1 MRKEAKQLIE
11 QAQYEL
17 KVARDNLPI
26 GNYATVAFN
35 CQQAVE
41 KLLKAVFIIKKKEEA
56 PKTHSLRE
64 LLFSLSIKDEKIT
77 KKCLRLSPHYF
88 QARYPDAVDE
98 VPFRLYTKEIAEDIL
113 ANTKEIFDYFSGETD
128 EE

>member
-1 MRKEAKQLIE
+1 MRKEAKRLVE
-11 QAQYEL
+11 QAGYEL
-17 KVARDNLPI
+17 KVAGDNLPL

-64 LLFSLSIKDEKIT
+64 LLFSLSIKT
-77 KKCLRLSPHYF
+77 K
-88 QARYPDAVDE
+88 
-98 VPFRLYTKEIAEDIL
+98 
-113 ANTKEIFDYFSGETD
+113 
-128 EE
+128 

>member
-11 QAQYEL
+11 QSQYEL

-98 VPFRLYTKEIAEDIL
+98 VPFKLYTKEIAEDIL
-113 ANTKEIFDYFSGETD
+113 DSTKEIFDYFSGEIN
-128 EE
+128 EK